1 MCIILSEYLFERYA
15 YMKRICLCIA
25 FLFCL
30 NMTAA
35 AAPETEAKS
44 AVLMEQSTGR
54 VLFEQNA
61 HEKLPPASVTKVM
74 TMLLTMEA
82 IDGGNL
88 TYDTIVTASE
98 RAKSMGGSTIFLDT
112 NEQMSVNDLLKGI
125 AVASGND
132 ACVAMAEHIAGSEQ
146 GFVDMMN
153 NRASELGMNDT
164 SFKNTNGLD
173 ADGHLTSAYDIALM
187 SRELLKHEDILKYTG
202 IWMDSLRDGKFGL
215 ANTNRLIR
223 FYSGANGLKTGS
235 TSKAGFCISAT
246 AKRDGMQLIGV
257 IMGSETSDKRFASA
271 KLLLDYGFANYM
283 IADPSENAEI
293 TDEVPVKHGMA
304 QSVKAEIVPGG
315 KILIEKNKKKDIKSE
330 YVLNDFVE
338 APVKKGDIIG
348 KITFK
353 CGDEPVWESDLA
365 ASEDVPRKTLF
376 AVFAETVLK
385 WVR

>member
-353 CGDEPVWESDLA
+353 CGDETVWESDLA

>member
-1 MCIILSEYLFERYA
+1 
-15 YMKRICLCIA
+15 MKRICLCIA

-61 HEKLPPASVTKVM
+61 HEKLPPASVTNVM

-98 RAKSMGGSTIFLDT
+98 RAKSMGGSTIFLET

-353 CGDEPVWESDLA
+353 CGDETVWESDLA

>member
-98 RAKSMGGSTIFLDT
+98 RAKSMGGSTIFLET

-353 CGDEPVWESDLA
+353 CGDETVWESDLA